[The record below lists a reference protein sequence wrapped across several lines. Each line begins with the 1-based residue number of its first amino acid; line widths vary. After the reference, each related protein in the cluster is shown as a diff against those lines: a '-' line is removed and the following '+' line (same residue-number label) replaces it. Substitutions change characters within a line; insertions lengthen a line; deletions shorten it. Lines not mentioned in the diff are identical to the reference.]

1 MGKPRTTAGGE
12 SQMIRADNLW
22 KKFGHHE
29 ALRGLNFA
37 VPEGS
42 TFALI
47 GANGAGKTTAI
58 KVLMNIIAPSR
69 GHATVMGVDSR
80 RLSPRE
86 LSRIGYVSESQDL
99 PERLTVVQYLDY
111 LRPFYPHWDRD
122 L

>member
-1 MGKPRTTAGGE
+1 MGKPGTAAGGKP
-12 SQMIRADNLW
+12 QMIRAENLW
-22 KKFGHHE
+22 KKFGRHE

-37 VPEGS
+37 VPESS

-69 GHATVMGVDSR
+69 GHATVMGVDSH

-86 LSRIGYVSESQDL
+86 LGRIGYVSESQDL
-99 PERLTVVQYLDY
+99 PERLTVAQYLGY
-111 LRPFYPHWDRD
+111 LRP
-122 L
+122 